1 MNDDDF
7 ARHLDRLSQ
16 TKQIAPDYLAPRILA
31 NLPSREPLEA
41 VIAWLRS
48 SVWRGV
54 VTALIPLALGF
65 GLGSG
70 VNISGD
76 SQDTWYETE
85 ALVYGEILEEYDYD
99 EI

>member
-1 MNDDDF
+1 MNDKDF

-16 TKQIAPDYLAPRILA
+16 IKQAAPDYLALRILA
-31 NLPSREPLEA
+31 NLPSREPLES
-41 VIAWLRS
+41 VFAWLQNS
-48 SVWRGV
+48 LWRGA
-54 VTALIPLALGF
+54 VTALIPLLIGF

-70 VNISGD
+70 VNINSET
-76 SQDTWYETE
+76 QDTWYEAE